1 MRMHHSSTSTSATK
15 HILLADYDYAGMDA
29 LPAVN
34 EMTVL
39 GNGYFI
45 VRDPI
50 TNERYATQSGHFSLD
65 CDGYLITDL
74 GGRVQGRTYGAHS
87 PVGDLQ
93 INAAGLA
100 SPSCPKATM
109 MCYSIDERG
118 KIIVYL
124 TDGTSFLRGQVM
136 LQNFSDP
143 EALVHEGEQLYSN
156 LSAAGPL
163 PALAAPRSN
172 GLGAIQ
178 WGFVELAHAG
188 SPIWNN

>member
-1 MRMHHSSTSTSATK
+1 MPHSSTSAASHK
-15 HILLADYDYAGMDA
+15 HQVLLADYDYAGLES
-29 LPAVN
+29 LPVVN
-34 EMTVL
+34 EMTVR

-45 VRDPI
+45 VRDPA
-50 TNERYATQSGHFSLD
+50 TNEVYATQSGHFSLD
-65 CDGYLITDL
+65 GDGFLVTDL
-74 GGRVQGRTYGAHS
+74 GARIQGRTYGGNS
-87 PVGDLQ
+87 PVGDIQ

-100 SPSCPKATM
+100 SAASM
-109 MCYSIDERG
+109 MCFSIDDRG

-143 EALVHEGEQLYSN
+143 EALVHEGNELFSN
-156 LSAAGPL
+156 LVAAGPL
-163 PALAAPRSN
+163 AALAAPRSN